1 MLVDIFNSFEPVRF
15 LIDSPLWVSFFA
27 PGVGFALI
35 IGAVS
40 ILNALTITDKE
51 TRSGINIGLV
61 IILVILGGFW
71 GLATLTEVFK
81 RAGVAEGY
89 PLTLAVIVGAFSN
102 IAVLLLITY
111 GAFTLGRFVTAHS
124 GHQKPVK
131 NSGEDM

>member
-40 ILNALTITDKE
+40 TLNALTITDKE
-51 TRSGINIGLV
+51 TRSGINIGLA

-71 GLATLTEVFK
+71 ELATLTEVFK

-89 PLTLAVIVGAFSN
+89 PLTLAVIVGTFSN
-102 IAVLLLITY
+102 IAILLLIIY
-111 GAFTLGRFVTAHS
+111 GAFTLGRFVTTHR
-124 GHQKPVK
+124 GRQKAVK
-131 NSGEDM
+131 DSGEDM